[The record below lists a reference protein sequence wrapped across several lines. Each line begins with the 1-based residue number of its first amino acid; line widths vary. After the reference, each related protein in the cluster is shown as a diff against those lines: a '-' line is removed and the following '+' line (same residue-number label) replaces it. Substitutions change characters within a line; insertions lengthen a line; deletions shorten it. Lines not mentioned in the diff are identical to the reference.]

1 MMKQVISSKTAPP
14 AVGPYSQAIS
24 VNGFIFT
31 SGQLPA
37 DNAGNLIIDDITAA
51 TRRSLENLQSILQA
65 AGGDMD
71 DIVKATIFLTDM
83 NDFAAVNEVYA
94 KFFSGEPP
102 ARSCVAVAALPKG
115 AEVEIEAIAYLGG

>member
-1 MMKQVISSKTAPP
+1 MKQVISSKTAPS

-37 DNAGNLIIDDITAA
+37 DNAGNLIIDDIAAA

>member
-1 MMKQVISSKTAPP
+1 MKQVISSKTAPP

-37 DNAGNLIIDDITAA
+37 DNAGNLIIDDIAAA

>member
-1 MMKQVISSKTAPP
+1 MKQVISSKTAPP